1 MSGYAEGILVLLAIN
16 VVYAYAAYLP
26 IAAGQLNLGVAGFAA
41 IGGYFSAYLSTNI
54 AMSPLLAIPLGGAA
68 AGLIGLA
75 VAVPVLR
82 TRGIYLALATFA
94 LGEIVRASI
103 LNLEIVGGAAGYPVT
118 AYIRLPTVALFALGV
133 TVLVWLLFA
142 TRFGVAIT
150 AVHDDERVA
159 DLMGLNVRAFQVAA
173 FTIGS
178 ALAGIGGG
186 LYAHH
191 FSYIEAQYFSISL
204 SISIVLFVLFGGTQ
218 SVVGPLLG
226 AAVFTLLPEVLR
238 GSAQWRYVLFA
249 AILIVV
255 MVVRPQGLVTG
266 AQIRRLLGMRSD
278 AEGANRVTGS
288 GPILMLDNVSKHFG
302 GLAVIENLSFSVR
315 RGTCTGLIG
324 PNGAGKTTVFNLITG
339 VYPIDE
345 GRILIDDVDI
355 AQIPSRRRI
364 HHGVARNF
372 QNIRLMP
379 HLSAM
384 ENVLIGQHCRNSG
397 FFGVLQPVNLIPGN
411 RWREEARAALSD
423 AGLGQYERATVGS
436 LPYGLQK
443 RIELVRALMA
453 EPRLLLLDE
462 PAAGLNPAETDAL
475 RDRITTICRDRGIT
489 LLVVEHDMQF
499 VGALCSEVIV
509 LNFGRKIAEGTP
521 EKVREDALVREAYL
535 GTDAT
540 EQPHAS

>member
-1 MSGYAEGILVLLAIN
+1 M
-16 VVYAYAAYLP
+16 
-26 IAAGQLNLGVAGFAA
+26 
-41 IGGYFSAYLSTNI
+41 
-54 AMSPLLAIPLGGAA
+54 
-68 AGLIGLA
+68 
-75 VAVPVLR
+75 
-82 TRGIYLALATFA
+82 
-94 LGEIVRASI
+94 
-103 LNLEIVGGAAGYPVT
+103 
-118 AYIRLPTVALFALGV
+118 
-133 TVLVWLLFA
+133 
-142 TRFGVAIT
+142 
-150 AVHDDERVA
+150 
-159 DLMGLNVRAFQVAA
+159 
-173 FTIGS
+173 
-178 ALAGIGGG
+178 
-186 LYAHH
+186 
-191 FSYIEAQYFSISL
+191 
-204 SISIVLFVLFGGTQ
+204 
-218 SVVGPLLG
+218 
-226 AAVFTLLPEVLR
+226 
-238 GSAQWRYVLFA
+238 
-249 AILIVV
+249 
-255 MVVRPQGLVTG
+255 
-266 AQIRRLLGMRSD
+266 
-278 AEGANRVTGS
+278 TGS
-288 GPILMLDNVSKHFG
+288 GPILMLDDVSKHFG

>member
-1 MSGYAEGILVLLAIN
+1 MTS
-16 VVYAYAAYLP
+16 
-26 IAAGQLNLGVAGFAA
+26 
-41 IGGYFSAYLSTNI
+41 
-54 AMSPLLAIPLGGAA
+54 
-68 AGLIGLA
+68 
-75 VAVPVLR
+75 
-82 TRGIYLALATFA
+82 
-94 LGEIVRASI
+94 
-103 LNLEIVGGAAGYPVT
+103 
-118 AYIRLPTVALFALGV
+118 
-133 TVLVWLLFA
+133 
-142 TRFGVAIT
+142 
-150 AVHDDERVA
+150 
-159 DLMGLNVRAFQVAA
+159 
-173 FTIGS
+173 
-178 ALAGIGGG
+178 
-186 LYAHH
+186 
-191 FSYIEAQYFSISL
+191 
-204 SISIVLFVLFGGTQ
+204 
-218 SVVGPLLG
+218 
-226 AAVFTLLPEVLR
+226 
-238 GSAQWRYVLFA
+238 
-249 AILIVV
+249 
-255 MVVRPQGLVTG
+255 
-266 AQIRRLLGMRSD
+266 
-278 AEGANRVTGS
+278 S